1 MGYLGGSR
9 ILSSVSFF
17 EKQREIVI
25 QTQKRKNKIKQ
36 EELTATQSRAKVLEE
51 ATGGFCLQILQR
63 EIFTGDIWALYS

>member
-25 QTQKRKNKIKQ
+25 QTQKRENKIKH
-36 EELTATQSRAKVLEE
+36 EELTATQSIAKVLEE

-63 EIFTGDIWALYS
+63 EILTGDIWALYS